1 MNNKKINRIIF
12 NVIICIVAAI
22 AILPFI
28 WSLYASLNSS
38 MVMNKAFFSPFNFSF
53 KNYTYILSEF
63 PYGRWFL
70 NSIIVSVFVCT
81 GNLLINTM
89 AGYALARL
97 KFKGSNFILWM
108 TISLMMI
115 PSQVLLAPTYL
126 VLTKLNWIATYQG
139 LIVPFLFNL
148 FNIFLVYQFLL
159 DIPSDLEEAGEI
171 DGLNPIGIF
180 INIIIPLSVP
190 ILITQSILSFANNWN
205 SYLWPSLIGNTEK
218 FYTLPVGLNSF
229 YGVYYQNGNSVQA
242 GVMLL
247 TLPIIIFYIFIQR
260 FLTSNDITSGI
271 KA

>member
-1 MNNKKINRIIF
+1 MNNKKINQIIF

-22 AILPFI
+22 AIIPFV
-28 WSLYASLNSS
+28 WSLYASFNSS
-38 MVMNKAFFSPFNFSF
+38 MVMDKDFFSPFNFSL

-70 NSIIVSVFVCT
+70 NSIIVSVFVCL

-139 LIVPFLFNL
+139 IYLSYLVMIKFP
-148 FNIFLVYQFLL
+148 IFLLF
-159 DIPSDLEEAGEI
+159 
-171 DGLNPIGIF
+171 
-180 INIIIPLSVP
+180 
-190 ILITQSILSFANNWN
+190 
-205 SYLWPSLIGNTEK
+205 
-218 FYTLPVGLNSF
+218 
-229 YGVYYQNGNSVQA
+229 
-242 GVMLL
+242 
-247 TLPIIIFYIFIQR
+247 
-260 FLTSNDITSGI
+260 
-271 KA
+271 